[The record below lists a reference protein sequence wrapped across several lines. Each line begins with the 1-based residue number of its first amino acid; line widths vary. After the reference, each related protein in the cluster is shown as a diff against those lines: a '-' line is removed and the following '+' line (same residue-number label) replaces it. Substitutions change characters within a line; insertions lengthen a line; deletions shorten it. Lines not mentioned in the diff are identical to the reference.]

1 MDTSQSLISS
11 YNAMSNHISHNF
23 QQLRE
28 IHPWTIFQSL
38 FQNTPVV
45 LSHDA
50 MMYIYDYL
58 VPMHVDLNAPIRIFY
73 EHKDRDTWETT
84 MRSFTIC
91 RFDFI
96 YQLMK
101 GMWYKHIFHNN
112 TEKIMPSLRNDQLFF
127 RKNHFF
133 QPTFPI
139 HIQYIQQRRLFW
151 LAFFIEVFADFHKRE
166 NYYCLYYSLDACK
179 NRKYRDWLNNNVMI

>member
-1 MDTSQSLISS
+1 
-11 YNAMSNHISHNF
+11 MSNHISHNF

-28 IHPWTIFQSL
+28 IHPWSIFQSL
-38 FQNTPVV
+38 FQNTPVA
-45 LSHDA
+45 LSHDV

-84 MRSFTIC
+84 MRSFTID

-101 GMWYKHIFHNN
+101 GMWYKQIFHNN
-112 TEKIMPSLRNDQLFF
+112 TEKIMPSLRTLFPQESLF
-127 RKNHFF
+127 PTHIPHSHSIHPTTSFVLARVLYRSICRFSQKRK
-133 QPTFPI
+133 
-139 HIQYIQQRRLFW
+139 L
-151 LAFFIEVFADFHKRE
+151 LLLV
-166 NYYCLYYSLDACK
+166 L
-179 NRKYRDWLNNNVMI
+179 